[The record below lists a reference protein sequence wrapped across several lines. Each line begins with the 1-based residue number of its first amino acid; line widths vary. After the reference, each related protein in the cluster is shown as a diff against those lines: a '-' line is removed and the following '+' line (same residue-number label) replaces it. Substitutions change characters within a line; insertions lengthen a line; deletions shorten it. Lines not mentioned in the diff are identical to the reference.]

1 MFYVLSNFFCTF
13 AARVTSTSAPSKG
26 GMQLGKST
34 KTNQFLES
42 LKAEG
47 EVIVEDVAPGPLRSV
62 AAAPII
68 SDPILVGVEEK
79 LVVVLKK
86 DGGLENLEVQ
96 GSMSLVVQK
105 EEDAYIRV
113 QVLNVVDL
121 GTSFE
126 CIYNVSLALPTYSVF
141 WFFVLSVTSV
151 YLSTG

>member
-1 MFYVLSNFFCTF
+1 MCLFVVTASEYSMKSHFCF
-13 AARVTSTSAPSKG
+13 SFSARVTSAPSKG

-47 EVIVEDVAPGPLRSV
+47 EVIVEDVKPGPMRAA
-62 AAAPII
+62 AAAPIS
-68 SDPILVGVEEK
+68 SDPIMVGVEEK

-96 GSMSLVVQK
+96 GNMSLVVQK

-113 QVLNVVDL
+113 QVLNSFLVLVF
-121 GTSFE
+121 SFE
-126 CIYNVSLALPTYSVF
+126 CIYNVLQ
-141 WFFVLSVTSV
+141 
-151 YLSTG
+151 

>member
-1 MFYVLSNFFCTF
+1 MCSNVGSAF
-13 AARVTSTSAPSKG
+13 AARPTATSAPSKG

-47 EVIVEDVAPGPLRSV
+47 EVIVEDVVPGPIMV
-62 AAAPII
+62 H
-68 SDPILVGVEEK
+68 VEEK

-113 QVLNVVDL
+113 QVLYFRLV
-121 GTSFE
+121 
-126 CIYNVSLALPTYSVF
+126 
-141 WFFVLSVTSV
+141 
-151 YLSTG
+151 